1 MDRFNSAD
9 ILQFSSKSIKLQIVE
24 DNPQQNGSSAF
35 KQQSVSNK
43 IGIGSLNLINSQVQN
58 PIIYKIRGN
67 RPKNY
72 RLVNPCHII
81 EVGSQIKI
89 DFKLVSINL
98 FTPKDLFE
106 VRYIE
111 FTPQLKQIYQLEQ
124 CQSIYDFW
132 HYIDQNTFQF
142 NIKKNHFTIEIQDN
156 QGMDH
161 MLTTAQKID
170 SLTGNINKQNNQQQ
184 INFSP
189 LNQRS
194 TSPKLSASQSPMTAK
209 SAQLTSL
216 SSKRSSQVNGIG
228 SKFSDQNLFY
238 SQVNKQKYTSSI
250 NGFANENMNSIQG
263 SGSPTQDDYK
273 QLYEKLVMKVDEQ
286 DKQLFVLNQ
295 ERKKLEQDWKLLNK
309 KQEQLN
315 NSENQVN
322 KSKSIN
328 GIQPISAIII
338 AIISLLIGIYLGN

>member
-1 MDRFNSAD
+1 MDRFNSTD
-9 ILQFSSKSIKLQIVE
+9 ILQFSSKSIKLRIVE
-24 DNPQQNGSSAF
+24 DNPQQNGASAF

-72 RLVNPCHII
+72 RLANPCNII
-81 EVGSQIKI
+81 EVGNQIKI

-98 FTPKDLFE
+98 FTSKDLFE
-106 VRYIE
+106 IRYVE
-111 FTPQLKQIYQLEQ
+111 FTPQLKQIYQQEQ

-132 HYIDQNTFQF
+132 HHIDQNSFQLD
-142 NIKKNHFTIEIQDN
+142 IKKNRFPIEMQDN
-156 QGMDH
+156 QGFDPI
-161 MLTTAQKID
+161 LATTQKID
-170 SLTGNINKQNNQQQ
+170 VLTGNTNRSNFQQQ

-189 LNQRS
+189 YRS
-194 TSPKLSASQSPMTAK
+194 ISPKQSSTQSPMTNK
-209 SAQLTSL
+209 SAQLIMGT
-216 SSKRSSQVNGIG
+216 SKRQNQMNGIS

-238 SQVNKQKYTSSI
+238 SQVNKQKYTISM
-250 NGFANENMNSIQG
+250 NGFATDNMSSAQG
-263 SGSPTQDDYK
+263 SGSPVQDDYK
-273 QLYEKLVMKVDEQ
+273 QFYEKLVMKVDEQ

-295 ERKKLEQDWKLLNK
+295 ERKKLEQDWKLLSK
-309 KQEQLN
+309 KQEQLSS
-315 NSENQVN
+315 SENQAN